1 MYGPIYIHI
10 HTREIQMYMCIYM
23 YDSNLTEVAAR
34 MQDCKEMGNEE
45 EEAHAGQRVATVVV
59 VVVVVV
65 TVAVIVVV
73 VVVTVATVTTTHA
86 LLSLLRDNSACVR
99 MESHARADA
108 SPAPPDARM
117 HPPLTPGPDGGLSD
131 HLEFCHGRHYAH
143 VSWSS
148 ASMDYLYSTTSRTG
162 TVPAVTLTYT

>member
-45 EEAHAGQRVATVVV
+45 EEAHAGQRVATVIVV

-73 VVVTVATVTTTHA
+73 VVVTVA
-86 LLSLLRDNSACVR
+86 SLKRDNSACVR

-143 VSWSS
+143 VSRSS